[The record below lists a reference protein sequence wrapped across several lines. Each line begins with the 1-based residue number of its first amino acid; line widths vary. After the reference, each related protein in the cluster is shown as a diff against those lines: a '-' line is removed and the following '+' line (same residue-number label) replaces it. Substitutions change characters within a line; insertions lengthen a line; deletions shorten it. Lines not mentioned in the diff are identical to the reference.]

1 MDAVFAMLAVIA
13 FIDIPTDHLT
23 LNIHHIK
30 PVAGEHIHDLPVLHH
45 VDAVGKGHH
54 LIKTMRNKMKEAR
67 LFSSLTSA
75 NSSSISGQVTLRSA
89 HRAG

>member
-30 PVAGEHIHDLPVLHH
+30 PVAGEHIHDLPVLHRRCGRKGSSPH
-45 VDAVGKGHH
+45 QDDAKQNERGPAFQLSDQRKQQ
-54 LIKTMRNKMKEAR
+54 LD
-67 LFSSLTSA
+67 LT
-75 NSSSISGQVTLRSA
+75 GR
-89 HRAG
+89 